1 MEGSTKL
8 LETLLLNFLF
18 LLLPILFFVIFEN
31 SVKFVNKPLMAIILA
46 LSMILCMSYPIHLES
61 GFIFDLRYIPFI
73 FVSLYGGYKYG
84 FLLLIV
90 LNIYRFVIGG
100 EGFVESLLFSICIWI
115 LLSMSK
121 VEFFQSKARNR
132 IAYAVFMAFITMLL
146 YLSILSMMID
156 INREFWTLA
165 VNALLTH
172 VIMTMIITSLIEKIY
187 ANTKAREAV
196 VQSERLQLISELAAS
211 VAHEIRNPLT
221 VTNGFL
227 QLLSQSD
234 IAPTQKSYV
243 DYSLLELNRAESI
256 INDFLAFSKPQCEHT
271 ENTDLKVE
279 TEYAKNI
286 LLPYANMH
294 KVDIKLSFHNSLRK
308 ELDTNQMQQCLI
320 NLYKNGIEAMKDN
333 GGVLSIDVSSQRNS
347 IILKI
352 KDTGT
357 GMNQDEMSLL
367 GKPYYSTKKE
377 GTGLGMLMVYSTIN
391 KLNGKIEVE
400 SKKGI
405 GTTFTIT
412 IPV

>member
-1 MEGSTKL
+1 MEGRTKL
-8 LETLLLNFLF
+8 FETLLLNFLF
-18 LLLPILFFVIFEN
+18 LLLPVIVFVIFEN
-31 SVKFVNKPLMAIILA
+31 SVKFINKPIMAIISA
-46 LSMILCMSYPIHLES
+46 LSMILCMSYPIHIQS

-90 LNIYRFVIGG
+90 LNAYRFVIGG

-115 LLSMSK
+115 LLSFGKSDS
-121 VEFFQSKARNR
+121 FQSKARNR

-146 YLSILSMMID
+146 YLSALSMMID
-156 INREFWTLA
+156 INGEFCILLI
-165 VNALLTH
+165 NALLTH
-172 VIMTMIITSLIEKIY
+172 VIMTMIITLLIEKIY
-187 ANTKAREAV
+187 ANIQSREAV
-196 VQSERLQLISELAAS
+196 VHSERLQLISELAAS

-234 IAPTQKSYV
+234 IPPTQKSYV
-243 DYSLLELNRAESI
+243 DYSLLELKRAESI

-271 ENTDLKVE
+271 EKSDLKIE

-294 KVDIKLSFHNSLRK
+294 KVEIKLSYQNSLSK

-320 NLYKNGIEAMKDN
+320 NLYKNGIEAMKES
-333 GGVLSIDVSSQRNS
+333 GGVLSIDVCEHKNN

-357 GMNQDEMSLL
+357 GMNHDEISLL

-391 KLNGKIEVE
+391 KLGGNIEVD
-400 SKKGI
+400 SKKGM